1 VSFFRTLHP
10 AIEKHQR
17 MVVTLFILS
26 STLIFLFSEK
36 PATLLI
42 LAGAV
47 NGVILP
53 LALGVMLWAGYKKKL
68 MGNYRQPVWLQLAG
82 WMVVAIMA
90 IMSVMV
96 ISKTIASLTK

>member
-1 VSFFRTLHP
+1 
-10 AIEKHQR
+10 
-17 MVVTLFILS
+17 
-26 STLIFLFSEK
+26 LFSEK

-68 MGNYRQPVWLQLAG
+68 IDNYRQPVWLQLAG

-90 IMSVMV
+90 IMSVIV